1 MESKLLKAIKKKF
14 FLKKEDIRKS
24 LEELLYLGLSN
35 LLIKILLNKNLIDG
49 LWGRNGKPN

>member
-24 LEELLYLGLSN
+24 LEGLLYLGLSN

>member
-1 MESKLLKAIKKKF
+1 MESKLLKVIKKKF
-14 FLKKEDIRKS
+14 FLKKEDIPKS
-24 LEELLYLGLSN
+24 LEEFLYLGLSN